1 MNEFIIELSNYVTGN
16 PLIAFGAVAFGGILT
31 SANPCV
37 LITLPL
43 IIGFTGG
50 YAQPGVKRALSFS
63 LLFILGLALAFT
75 VLGLVAALAGRL
87 LGDIGGLWRY
97 LIAGIVIVMGLQLV
111 GLFEIPMPARPARS
125 ERPPNLLGAFLLG
138 VISGLISSPCATPV
152 LAVIL
157 TYVASEGN
165 VVYGGALLFVYAIGH
180 SILLLIAGVSTG
192 AARWLLESK
201 SVQTGSLWIRRTTG
215 ALLVMAG
222 VYLLGSAA
230 RIF

>member
-1 MNEFIIELSNYVTGN
+1 MNEFIVELSNYVTGN
-16 PLIAFGAVAFGGILT
+16 PLIAFGAVALGGMLT

-63 LLFILGLALAFT
+63 LVF
-75 VLGLVAALAGRL
+75 VLGLSFSFTLLGLLAALAGRL
-87 LGDIGGLWRY
+87 LGDIGGLWNY
-97 LIAGIVIVMGLQLV
+97 LIAGVVIIMGLQLV
-111 GLFEIPMPARPARS
+111 GLFEIPMPSRPGRS
-125 ERPPNLLGAFLLG
+125 ERPPTLIGAFLLG
-138 VISGLISSPCATPV
+138 MISGLISSPCATPI

-165 VVYGGALLFVYAIGH
+165 VLYGGALLFVYAVGH

-192 AARWLLESK
+192 AARWLVESK
-201 SVQTGSLWIRRTTG
+201 SVKTGSVWIRKTTG
-215 ALLVMAG
+215 VLLVIAG
-222 VYLLGSAA
+222 
-230 RIF
+230 